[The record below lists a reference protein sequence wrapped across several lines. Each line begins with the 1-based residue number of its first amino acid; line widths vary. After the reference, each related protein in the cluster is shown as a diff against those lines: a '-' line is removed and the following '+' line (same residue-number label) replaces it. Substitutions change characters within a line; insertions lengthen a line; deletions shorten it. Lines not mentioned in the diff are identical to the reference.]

1 MPSMCVYTHVLV
13 LAVFMCVFLCIQPR
27 ADAEMKATGKEV
39 LSNQK
44 RRHEVFP
51 V

>member
-1 MPSMCVYTHVLV
+1 MPNMCVYMHVLV
-13 LAVFMCVFLCIQPR
+13 LAVFVCVCVCIWPR
-27 ADAEMKATGKEV
+27 ADAEMKATRTEV

-44 RRHEVFP
+44 RRHEVSP